1 MTQLLSLLNQVFG
14 NQTKSNDLKKSM
26 LVKDLQA
33 VKSIKD
39 TFIALYEAWI
49 EARLAQAKYYKKSSH
64 IE

>member
-14 NQTKSNDLKKSM
+14 NQTKSNDLEQSM
-26 LVKDLQA
+26 PLKGSQA

-39 TFIALYEAWI
+39 AFLNLYGAWI